1 LKDLNSFE
9 LKNRKN
15 KNDSD
20 SQKMIR
26 KKSLN
31 TLSKNKSQDNLRE
44 VLKSGDNKL
53 RNFLKDENVAIVKT
67 KIEYDYSAIF

>member
-1 LKDLNSFE
+1 M
-9 LKNRKN
+9 KNRKN